1 MIKEYP
7 SVVRTISPLQK
18 ALSDLRQGVRGLAA
32 RHLTAHPRTAD
43 FPDRAILA
51 VSPKGVS
58 LSLRPRSRVDFRPEE
73 FVMSGEAGFRF
84 SSVKG
89 LRNDARTRSAIAS
102 LWVALDPAVRCVYWR
117 AEVTP
122 YAGGDVRVED
132 ERFALY
138 GRPVPDLT
146 AAVEKLMR
154 GERGAGGPAPDV
166 WAVAASLS
174 DERRLLIPAASA
186 EQAALRA
193 VNFISDGEFRPEFE
207 RMRVFLTSPDTVA
220 EAARRAGAFA
230 PEAVND
236 REPPLGPHPP

>member
-1 MIKEYP
+1 M
-7 SVVRTISPLQK
+7 
-18 ALSDLRQGVRGLAA
+18 
-32 RHLTAHPRTAD
+32 
-43 FPDRAILA
+43 
-51 VSPKGVS
+51 
-58 LSLRPRSRVDFRPEE
+58 RV
-73 FVMSGEAGFRF
+73 
-84 SSVKG
+84 
-89 LRNDARTRSAIAS
+89 
-102 LWVALDPAVRCVYWR
+102 WR